1 MRGLRL
7 VSALLCL
14 WAAFAVRPAA
24 ADEATDAFHTAVAGA
39 YRHYREAI
47 HYHETGN
54 AELGDLALDQFLAEW
69 KALDARYGDKP
80 PPAYAKD
87 AAFAETLT
95 AIEGKAQSAVGSA
108 PAEALLALQ
117 PIRADLAAL
126 RKRSGQTVFSDC
138 IDAMNAAMDRLYVY
152 FRQRTLLDFAKPR
165 AVAEFRSAA
174 AQAEASYRRCNDEA
188 PTALRESAEFRR
200 LMDGALAS
208 FPRLGQ
214 FLEARDEQQFYNTLG
229 ELRSFDKLIW
239 LRFG

>member
-7 VSALLCL
+7 VSAVLCL
-14 WAAFAVRPAA
+14 WTAIAVRPAA

-69 KALDARYGDKP
+69 KALAARYADKP
-80 PPAYAKD
+80 PPAYAND

-95 AIEGKAQSAVGSA
+95 AIEGKAQSAIGSA

-126 RKRSGQTVFSDC
+126 RRRSGQLAFSDC
-138 IDAMNAAMDRLYVY
+138 IDAMNAAMDRLWEYRRKPPEAKQLPA
-152 FRQRTLLDFAKPR
+152 FQAATRQT
-165 AVAEFRSAA
+165 AA
-174 AQAEASYRRCNDEA
+174 AYRKCLEAA
-188 PTALRESAEFRR
+188 PPATRDSAEFRR
-200 LMDGALAS
+200 MMEGALAS
-208 FPRLGQ
+208 FAR
-214 FLEARDEQQFYNTLG
+214 LEAATDAELIVSLLR